1 MENNHRGTEE
11 QLEENQYKVN
21 YGNND
26 DSSQKKIKHRK
37 STHDYIAGRPRYK
50 QLK

>member
-26 DSSQKKIKHRK
+26 DEESNRKKKK
-37 STHDYIAGRPRYK
+37 SYDVFKGQGIRIG
-50 QLK
+50 